1 MCGWIWLLADLPRI
15 CSRYL
20 MAYKASRTQGLRTTH
35 WLAQGLQQL
44 HVARRILGFSY
55 VFAFYMFDGV
65 MFGDQVSADA
75 NASNQN
81 LFEDA
86 QARMESE
93 VRPEPCPW
101 QHALPDHVTLSKA
114 Q

>member
-1 MCGWIWLLADLPRI
+1 M
-15 CSRYL
+15 
-20 MAYKASRTQGLRTTH
+20 H
-35 WLAQGLQQL
+35 AQGLQQL

-75 NASNQN
+75 NRSNQN

-93 VRPEPCPW
+93 VRPGLSPLMHAPRAHIMLLKPC
-101 QHALPDHVTLSKA
+101 ALLSKCA
-114 Q
+114 PPVVS